1 MDCRHERGRSS
12 PRPKIG
18 FIAVLHTWTQTLM
31 YHPHIHCIVT
41 GGGPNKDRWI
51 RSRDDFFL
59 PVRVMARLFRG
70 KFLDELRKA
79 EDLPTLDRHTL
90 DHLYKRDWVVYCK
103 PPFGSPKHVLA
114 YLGRYTHRIAIS
126 NARITD
132 IDNDRVRFRY
142 RDPDRPGQSRSMDLP
157 PSEFLRRFLT
167 HVLPSGFVKIRYYGL
182 LANRSRQEDLKRVD
196 GCCSSKHQPYPKS
209 LPDGSRSSW
218 IAPGSMSRSV
228 PSANRGNWCL
238 SASSNQQQNVHHR
251 LYLPDPENKKRPHP
265 SRERSV
271 LFGNLRM
278 NHPTHNVTNTRKTM
292 RSCSIYP
299 ERPTIVSRKRS

>member
-182 LANRSRQEDLKRVD
+182 LANRSRQEDLKRCRRLLLVETPTL
-196 GCCSSKHQPYPKS
+196 SK
-209 LPDGSRSSW
+209 
-218 IAPGSMSRSV
+218 
-228 PSANRGNWCL
+228 
-238 SASSNQQQNVHHR
+238 
-251 LYLPDPENKKRPHP
+251 EP
-265 SRERSV
+265 SRWQQILLDRTGVDVSKCPFCEQGKLVLVRIIQPAAERAPPA
-271 LFGNLRM
+271 LL
-278 NHPTHNVTNTRKTM
+278 T
-292 RSCSIYP
+292 
-299 ERPTIVSRKRS
+299 